1 MRAVLHRLLARYGQ
15 TVTLEREQPEEVRAF
30 LQPLS
35 GRDETVPDQAVSL
48 GMLDGRRWMYLGAA
62 EVAVGEVLRWGELSL
77 RVRSV
82 RPHAVGG
89 AVLFWWAAL
98 EQEAT

>member
-1 MRAVLHRLLARYGQ
+1 MKITSVDIIK
-15 TVTLEREQPEEVRAF
+15 AF
-30 LQPLS
+30 KTPS
-35 GRDETVPDQAVSL
+35 V
-48 GMLDGRRWMYLGAA
+48 AA